1 MYNIHTITIYIVVNN
16 HSTTLFFFTILLCVN
31 LLRAS
36 FLASPANLFG
46 RHRQAAKDSRISQK
60 WRGHCRRPPNCMS
73 QLTIKGEK
81 YRGGGF
87 AFPPSQRLL
96 PQIIPRSNLS
106 YPPRDDPFMTHK
118 LPPFLGGSL
127 YGKDSRCGTWGNLYI
142 LTTSKRRDASPCTAK
157 RCWTGE
163 FYAKSQ
169 NRSFLLAFRGL
180 YTTFLN
186 INWWNLQSMG
196 SKWPDSLIITSN
208 QCVLFV
214 QSTVWRPRFYIID

>member
-1 MYNIHTITIYIVVNN
+1 MNHVIFPNDFYSSKTLLHNNDLAIYEPPHEPILPASKSLTSSLAPPFMYNIHTITIYIVVNN
-16 HSTTLFFFTILLCVN
+16 HSTTLFFTILLCVN

-46 RHRQAAKDSRISQK
+46 RPRQAAKDSLTSQK

-157 RCWTGE
+157 RC
-163 FYAKSQ
+163 
-169 NRSFLLAFRGL
+169 
-180 YTTFLN
+180 
-186 INWWNLQSMG
+186 
-196 SKWPDSLIITSN
+196 
-208 QCVLFV
+208 
-214 QSTVWRPRFYIID
+214 

>member
-1 MYNIHTITIYIVVNN
+1 MYNIHTTYIVNN
-16 HSTTLFFFTILLCVN
+16 HSTLFFTILLCVWI
-31 LLRAS
+31 LRAS

-46 RHRQAAKDSRISQK
+46 RPRQAAKDSLTSPK
-60 WRGHCRRPPNCMS
+60 WRPLPTTAKLHV
-73 QLTIKGEK
+73 IKGEK

-96 PQIIPRSNLS
+96 PQIIPGQTLAI
-106 YPPRDDPFMTHK
+106 PREVTPSWPISSPLLWGAPFMVK
-118 LPPFLGGSL
+118 IPGAGLE
-127 YGKDSRCGTWGNLYI
+127 GNLCS

-186 INWWNLQSMG
+186 INWWNLQSLG
-196 SKWPDSLIITSN
+196 SKRPNSLIFTSN

-214 QSTVWRPRFYIID
+214 QSTFWWPRFYIIDL

>member
-46 RHRQAAKDSRISQK
+46 RLRQAAKDSLTSQK
-60 WRGHCRRPPNCMS
+60 WPGHCRRPPNCMS

-127 YGKDSRCGTWGNLYI
+127 YGKDSRCGTWGTFTFLLPPNGG
-142 LTTSKRRDASPCTAK
+142 TRHHARPRDAEPANFTQSLK
-157 RCWTGE
+157 TGH
-163 FYAKSQ
+163 F
-169 NRSFLLAFRGL
+169 FWHFVAFIQP
-180 YTTFLN
+180 F
-186 INWWNLQSMG
+186 
-196 SKWPDSLIITSN
+196 
-208 QCVLFV
+208 
-214 QSTVWRPRFYIID
+214 

>member
-16 HSTTLFFFTILLCVN
+16 HSTTLFFTILLCVN

-118 LPPFLGGSL
+118 LPPFLGAPFMVKIPGAGL
-127 YGKDSRCGTWGNLYI
+127 GGTFTFLLPPNGG
-142 LTTSKRRDASPCTAK
+142 TRHHARPRDAEPANFTQSLK
-157 RCWTGE
+157 TGH
-163 FYAKSQ
+163 F
-169 NRSFLLAFRGL
+169 FWHFVAFIQP
-180 YTTFLN
+180 F
-186 INWWNLQSMG
+186 
-196 SKWPDSLIITSN
+196 
-208 QCVLFV
+208 
-214 QSTVWRPRFYIID
+214 

>member
-16 HSTTLFFFTILLCVN
+16 HSTTLFFTILLCVN

-46 RHRQAAKDSRISQK
+46 RPRQAAKDSLTSPK
-60 WRGHCRRPPNCMS
+60 WRPLPTTAKLHV
-73 QLTIKGEK
+73 IKGEK

-157 RCWTGE
+157 RC
-163 FYAKSQ
+163 
-169 NRSFLLAFRGL
+169 
-180 YTTFLN
+180 
-186 INWWNLQSMG
+186 
-196 SKWPDSLIITSN
+196 
-208 QCVLFV
+208 
-214 QSTVWRPRFYIID
+214 